1 MDAAGCHSFHTVLV
15 FPLFTTHASGN
26 NRESAGPE
34 STLRDWGRRVP
45 DARKWNQYIASA
57 MKLIETDDRI
67 ALHAQQQVPLVAV
80 HPFSIGLIQSSF
92 ARDFSITVSTE
103 ISTYRYS

>member
-1 MDAAGCHSFHTVLV
+1 MPLVVIRFILFSFSHFSHRMQVATQ
-15 FPLFTTHASGN
+15 
-26 NRESAGPE
+26 RESAGTE

>member
-1 MDAAGCHSFHTVLV
+1 MPLVVIRFILFSFSHFSHRMQVA
-15 FPLFTTHASGN
+15 TH
-26 NRESAGPE
+26 RESAGPE